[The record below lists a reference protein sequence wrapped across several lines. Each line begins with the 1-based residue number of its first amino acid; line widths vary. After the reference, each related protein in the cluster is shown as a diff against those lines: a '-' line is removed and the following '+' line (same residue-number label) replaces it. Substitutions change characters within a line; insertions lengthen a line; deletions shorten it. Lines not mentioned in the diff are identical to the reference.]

1 MFKVQLDLLWA
12 SSLGLSL
19 AFISS
24 SNSADMGME
33 IYKKKKKKKKKVT
46 ALLLLFCFILLDIL
60 IWPFTVNKW

>member
-33 IYKKKKKKKKKVT
+33 IYKKKKRKKKSDSIIVVI
-46 ALLLLFCFILLDIL
+46 LFYSVRHSNL
-60 IWPFTVNKW
+60 TVYCQ